1 MLHDKQISVQLSTG
15 TGYTGPKSPIE
26 RSSLSSKDMEKEKS
40 RNSTEQ
46 QESRKCKENKQKE
59 QRSFTTVT
67 NQELG
72 VMEKVISLRTM
83 SVVVCNGKV
92 RMTVNTLLDDASTK
106 TYLSTDFI
114 EQRKLKG
121 IPETVTLIV
130 LSSQIKTF
138 ETLPVEINLE
148 ILSERIK
155 QKLSAYTADRVK
167 WKGKWK
173 HLKNTN
179 FPTLDRRPMVDI
191 LIGMDYQGYI
201 FQ

>member
-1 MLHDKQISVQLSTG
+1 M
-15 TGYTGPKSPIE
+15 
-26 RSSLSSKDMEKEKS
+26 
-40 RNSTEQ
+40 
-46 QESRKCKENKQKE
+46 
-59 QRSFTTVT
+59 
-67 NQELG
+67 
-72 VMEKVISLRTM
+72 
-83 SVVVCNGKV
+83 CNGKV
-92 RMTVNTLLDDASTK
+92 RMAVNALLNDASTK
-106 TYLSTDFI
+106 TYISTDFI

-179 FPTLDRRPMVDI
+179 FPTLDRRPIVDI